1 MRVWHSISIIILLLL
16 AGCSDD
22 KQDAADEPLPKTE
35 QSAESEKV
43 IEMEGTTFNKKEMEF
58 YALMQKIFIER
69 NRSEDLKKNSE
80 DETNAYWD
88 SQVAQYENVNVQL
101 QSLIEVH
108 AMALLAKEK
117 NFFVPPEETN
127 EAVED
132 IRKQMSI
139 NPEIQKLVENFGKED
154 FDIEISS
161 YMEEY
166 LLKQRVMA
174 EIEKDV
180 RSTRPG
186 VSEQEISYESNAM
199 YDELY
204 EDQVKSMDLKFH
216 IK

>member
-1 MRVWHSISIIILLLL
+1 MRVWTSISIVIVLFL
-16 AGCSDD
+16 AGCSDNRR
-22 KQDAADEPLPKTE
+22 DATVEPLPEKE

-69 NRSEDLKKNSE
+69 NRSEDLKANPE
-80 DETNAYWD
+80 DEINTYWD
-88 SQVAQYENVNVQL
+88 SQAAQYDNINVQL

-117 NFFVPPEETN
+117 NFFVPPEETD

-132 IRKQMSI
+132 IRKQISI
-139 NPEIQKLVENFGKED
+139 NPEIQKLVENFGNDE
-154 FDIEISS
+154 FDIEISP

-166 LLKQRVMA
+166 LLKQRVMT

-180 RSTRPG
+180 RSTRPD

-204 EDQVKSMDLKFH
+204 EDQVKSMELKFH

>member
-1 MRVWHSISIIILLLL
+1 M

-58 YALMQKIFIER
+58 YALMQKIFIEH

>member
-88 SQVAQYENVNVQL
+88 SQAAQYENVNVQL